1 MEFIKEYWWCFVV
14 LAVIVLAVIIAL
26 CIGKSNKS
34 SEQDN
39 AQPKEENT
47 EEQENV
53 QTEKTEE
60 VKKPRKPRKPVN
72 KKDTEQKEEKV
83 EEKVEEPQTT
93 ENEVEEKEENKS
105 ERKQRYFVTF
115 DKERKDWIVKK
126 TDSSRASKRCK
137 TKAEALEVATRL
149 SESQELSLTVKKK
162 DGKFQNKGNVKK
174 QLKKAKKE

>member
-39 AQPKEENT
+39 AQPKEENAQ
-47 EEQENV
+47 EQENV

-60 VKKPRKPRKPVN
+60 VKKPRKSRKPVD

-83 EEKVEEPQTT
+83 EKPQTT
-93 ENEVEEKEENKS
+93 ENEVEEKEESKS